1 MDKRRKP
8 NPAERRRDLCD
19 AAIQLLADDGAK
31 GLSHLKV
38 DRKAGVPD
46 GTTSF
51 YFRTRSA
58 LLRAVAERSAELDL
72 AEAAGRRGQFRW
84 PAATL
89 AVALSQV
96 VIQAGSEPQLYRTRA
111 RYELTMQ
118 ATRDPA
124 LAAILQQATDEFTK
138 LHREILVQLMPHGAE
153 LDSGRRR
160 GSEQR
165 HADVH
170 QWPAAAV
177 RPRRPDHRQSRTTRR
192 DPVGDRVRDP
202 EEFGQG
208 PAHPDRRPSRVAPR
222 GGRVRVRAPAGHGSG
237 SGSCQ
242 GTRCMVLYENRVGP
256 CSCAVFSGA
265 CAHIRATQLS
275 GVYKLP
281 QPNPALQR
289 WQR

>member
-58 LLRAVAERSAELDL
+58 LLRAAAERSAELDL
-72 AEAAGRRGQFRW
+72 AELQAIADSSDSGENFAPSR
-84 PAATL
+84 
-89 AVALSQV
+89 LSQV
-96 VIQAGSEPQLYRTRA
+96 VIQAGSDPQLYRTRA

-153 LDSGRRR
+153 LDPAVVEDLSNVTLTFINGLLQRFAHGDRIIDSPEQLDGILSAIAVGILKSSAKGRLTQTGGLRVLRR
-160 GSEQR
+160 GT
-165 HADVH
+165 A
-170 QWPAAAV
+170 
-177 RPRRPDHRQSRTTRR
+177 
-192 DPVGDRVRDP
+192 
-202 EEFGQG
+202 G
-208 PAHPDRRPSRVAPR
+208 PA
-222 GGRVRVRAPAGHGSG
+222 
-237 SGSCQ
+237 
-242 GTRCMVLYENRVGP
+242 
-256 CSCAVFSGA
+256 
-265 CAHIRATQLS
+265 
-275 GVYKLP
+275 
-281 QPNPALQR
+281 
-289 WQR
+289 